1 MMNQEIAEDIV
12 KYAVAKAH
20 FSLDNIETGFLTGQY
35 ANTLPK
41 DVLQDYLNTV
51 QSMIIPYIQNLTYD
65 LDDILAKDDCVMM
78 FQYIFDRSF
87 EISYKLIIGQ
97 KAYTVFDADETG
109 DYYELDVPEYIQ
121 LKVQN
126 MVPKVVL
133 VSISSYKYMEDKGY
147 INDDYASWLF
157 PFLFGASSIAMS
169 YALEM
174 DMNDD
179 SEMEQYLKDH

>member
-1 MMNQEIAEDIV
+1 MNQEIAEDIV

-20 FSLDNIETGFLTGQY
+20 FSLDNIETGFLTGQNV
-35 ANTLPK
+35 NTLPK
-41 DVLQDYLNTV
+41 EVLQDYLNTV

-87 EISYKLIIGQ
+87 EICYKLIIGQ
-97 KAYTVFDADETG
+97 KAYTVFEADETG

-126 MVPKVVL
+126 IVSKVIH
-133 VSISSYKYMEDKGY
+133 VSISSYNYMEDNGY
-147 INDDYASWLF
+147 ISDDYDSWLL

-174 DMNDD
+174 DINDD
-179 SEMEQYLKDH
+179 SEMEQYLKDL

>member
-1 MMNQEIAEDIV
+1 MNQEITKDIV

-35 ANTLPK
+35 VNTLPK

-97 KAYTVFDADETG
+97 KAYTVFEADETG
-109 DYYELDVPEYIQ
+109 DYYELDVPEHIQ

-126 MVPKVVL
+126 IVPKVIH
-133 VSISSYKYMEDKGY
+133 VSISSYNYMEDNGY
-147 INDDYASWLF
+147 ISDDYDFWLL

-174 DMNDD
+174 DINDD
-179 SEMEQYLKDH
+179 SEMEQYLKDL

>member
-1 MMNQEIAEDIV
+1 MNQEIAEDIV
-12 KYAVAKAH
+12 KYVVAKAH
-20 FSLDNIETGFLTGQY
+20 FSMDNIESGFLTGQHV
-35 ANTLPK
+35 NTLPN

-65 LDDILAKDDCVMM
+65 LDDKLAKNDCIMM

-87 EISYKLIIGQ
+87 EISYKLVIGQ
-97 KAYTVFDADETG
+97 KAYTVFEADETG

-126 MVPKVVL
+126 IVHKVIL
-133 VSISSYKYMEDKGY
+133 VSISSYKYMEDNGY
-147 INDDYASWLF
+147 INDDYESWLF

>member
-1 MMNQEIAEDIV
+1 MLLRRTQVHLRNSDSSTSHVIF
-12 KYAVAKAH
+12 Y
-20 FSLDNIETGFLTGQY
+20 F
-35 ANTLPK
+35 PK
-41 DVLQDYLNTV
+41 QV
-51 QSMIIPYIQNLTYD
+51 
-65 LDDILAKDDCVMM
+65 
-78 FQYIFDRSF
+78 QYIFDRSF

-97 KAYTVFDADETG
+97 KAYTVFEADETG
-109 DYYELDVPEYIQ
+109 DYYELDAPEYIQ

-126 MVPKVVL
+126 IVPKVIL

>member
-1 MMNQEIAEDIV
+1 MNLEIAEDIV

-35 ANTLPK
+35 VNTLPK

-65 LDDILAKDDCVMM
+65 LDDILTKDDCVMM

-87 EISYKLIIGQ
+87 EMCYKLIIGQ
-97 KAYTVFDADETG
+97 KAYTVFEADETG

-126 MVPKVVL
+126 IVSKVIH
-133 VSISSYKYMEDKGY
+133 VSISSYNYMEDNGY
-147 INDDYASWLF
+147 ISDDYDSWLL

-174 DMNDD
+174 DINDD
-179 SEMEQYLKDH
+179 SEMEQYLKDL